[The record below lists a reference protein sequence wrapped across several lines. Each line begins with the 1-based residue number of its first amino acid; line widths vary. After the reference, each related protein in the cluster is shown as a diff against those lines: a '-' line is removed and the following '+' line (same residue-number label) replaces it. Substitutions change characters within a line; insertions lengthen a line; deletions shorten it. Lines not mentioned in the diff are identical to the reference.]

1 MTLKR
6 YKQLAESV
14 RFRRKSGMWEP
25 IIHDGQLLYGG
36 EGRSAVVY
44 RIQGTDKALKVFYP
58 DKVYIAKEEA
68 EIYRLLSGLP
78 NYPELHE
85 SGDTYIVIDW
95 IDGKT
100 LFQCL
105 EEGIDISGELVQ
117 EADLAL
123 QAARKRGLNPSD
135 VHLRNIM
142 ITEEG
147 RIALIDVARF
157 RQTKDCMNWEDIK
170 NAYTHFY
177 TKPFFPKRMPK
188 WLLNMIGIMYK
199 KRLLPVH
206 RKKNEIIQHL

>member
-6 YKQLAESV
+6 YKHLAESV
-14 RFRRKSGMWEP
+14 RFQRKRGTWKP
-25 IIHDGQLLYGG
+25 IVHDERLLHEGD
-36 EGRSAVVY
+36 GRSAVVY
-44 RIQGTDKALKVFYP
+44 RIQGTNKALKVFYP

-68 EIYRLLSGLP
+68 EIYRLLSGLS

-105 EEGIDISGELVQ
+105 EEGIDIPKELVQ

-123 QAARKRGLNPSD
+123 KDARKRGLNPSD

-142 ITEEG
+142 VTGED
-147 RIALIDVARF
+147 RIVLIDVARF

-170 NAYTHFY
+170 NAYIHFY
-177 TKPFFPKRMPK
+177 TKPFFPKRMPR
-188 WLLNMIGIMYK
+188 WLLNMIGTMYR
-199 KRLLPVH
+199 KRLLPIH
-206 RKKNEIIQHL
+206 RKKAGIIQHH